1 MKIESEQ
8 VLEEMRKTDEW
19 RIAKEDDIGFASH
32 SFSQR
37 VERVTLIADADPV
50 AVDGSPEG

>member
-1 MKIESEQ
+1 
-8 VLEEMRKTDEW
+8 MRKTDEG

-37 VERVTLIADADPV
+37 VERFTWIADTDPV
-50 AVDGSPEG
+50 VVDAYPAE